1 MNALSKVS
9 PQTRTRAVV
18 VGAGFGGLAIALRLL
33 ARGYAVDLLEKHN
46 DLGGRARTFELDGH
60 KFDAGPT
67 VITAPFLFSELFE
80 RFGEKLED
88 HVTLLPVAP
97 FYRMEFVD
105 GSHFDYGDT
114 TDAIVSEIE
123 RLSPGEGAHYQ
134 DFLAAAEAMY
144 ERGFVEL
151 ATRPFTRVSDML
163 EVLPDLIRLRADRSI
178 YQFVSTFFQDERLRK
193 AFSVPSLL
201 VGGNPFRTSSL
212 YALIHAL
219 ERKGGVWYVQG
230 GTGALI
236 DALARLFERHGGR
249 LFTGQSV
256 ERLEMTGSKVS
267 AALTDQGERFEADL
281 LVSNADPLYVY
292 DNWIARTP
300 MQKLADSHRGRL
312 KQSMGLFVL
321 YFTTH
326 RTYPEIEHHT
336 IVFGETFREILT
348 EIFDHHEVPDD
359 LSLYLHRPGATDPS
373 MAPETGDAFYVLAPV
388 PNLQGNHNWDELA
401 PVLEQR
407 IIDILARR
415 LMPDLPQQVRAQRSI
430 SPVYFKNELNSPYGS
445 GFSIAP
451 TLTQSAGLRFHNQ
464 SSRYPNLFFVGAGGH
479 PGAGVPGVVCS
490 AGVVERL
497 VDRAFAVTD
506 ESVVEPDDI
515 QMSGAK

>member
-1 MNALSKVS
+1 MTALSQVNSKL
-9 PQTRTRAVV
+9 QAVV
-18 VGAGFGGLAIALRLL
+18 VGAGFGGLAVALRLL
-33 ARGYAVDLLEKHN
+33 ARGYAVDVLEKHE
-46 DLGGRARTFELDGH
+46 DLGGRARTFQLDGH
-60 KFDAGPT
+60 RFDAGPT
-67 VITAPFLFSELFE
+67 VITAPFLFAELFE

-114 TDAIVSEIE
+114 TDAIVAEIE
-123 RLSPGEGAHYQ
+123 RLSPGEGTCYQ
-134 DFLAAAEAMY
+134 EFLTAAEAMY

-163 EVLPDLIRLRADRSI
+163 EVLPDLVRLRADRSI
-178 YQFVSTFFQDERLRK
+178 YQFVSQFFRDERLRK

-236 DALARLFERHGGR
+236 DALAKLFERHGGR

-256 ERLEMTGSKVS
+256 ERLEMTGLKVS
-267 AALTDQGERFEADL
+267 AALTEQGERFGADL

-292 DNWIARTP
+292 DNWIARTTV
-300 MQKLADSHRGRL
+300 QRLADSHRGRL

-326 RTYPEIEHHT
+326 RTYPDIEHHT
-336 IVFGETFREILT
+336 IVFGDTFREILT
-348 EIFDHHEVPDD
+348 QIFDQHEVPGD

-373 MAPETGDAFYVLAPV
+373 MAPDTGDAFYVLAPV
-388 PNLQGNHNWDELA
+388 PNLQGDQDWEKLA

-407 IIDILARR
+407 IIEILATR
-415 LMPDLPQQVRAQRSI
+415 LMPDLRQQVRATRSI
-430 SPVYFKNELNSPYGS
+430 SPVYFRNELNSPYGS

-464 SSRYPNLFFVGAGGH
+464 SPRYPNLFFVGAGVH

-497 VDRAFAVTD
+497 VDRAFPLQPMTEVQ
-506 ESVVEPDDI
+506 PDDI
-515 QMSGAK
+515 AMSGAK